1 MVGYLKDS
9 LRRERMKREAFELE
23 MKAVVAR
30 LEVIEAQMLIVREW
44 LDELRAEREARHP
57 ERCES
62 CNALIA
68 PKR

>member
-1 MVGYLKDS
+1 MIAY

-23 MKAVVAR
+23 MKAVIAR
-30 LEVIEAQMLIVREW
+30 VEIVETQMLVVKEW
-44 LDELRAEREARHP
+44 IDELRAERELRHT